1 MNEPRF
7 RPLFSIDLVS
17 SPQQLGVV
25 AAGYSRRISSITDGA
40 FSGERLRGKVLP
52 NGGDWVITRPDG
64 VMQMDVRALLQSE
77 SGGLIYMTYT
87 GRFIPAGSPR
97 ADATRDSAAPYFR
110 SAVQFET
117 ADPEL
122 MWLNDLVAFGMGRK
136 DPASIHYDIYEI
148 L

>member
-25 AAGYSRRISSITDGA
+25 AAGYSRRISTITDGA
-40 FSGERLRGKVLP
+40 FSGDRLSGKVLP

-64 VMQMDVRALLQSE
+64 GMQMDVRALLQSE

-87 GRFIPAGSPR
+87 GRFIPPGSSR
-97 ADATRDSAAPYFR
+97 ADATRSDANPYFR
-110 SAVQFET
+110 SAIQFET

-122 MWLNDLVAFGMGRK
+122 IWLNDLVAVGVGRK
-136 DPASIHYDIYEI
+136 DPTSIHYDIFEM

>member
-17 SPQQLGVV
+17 SPQLLGAV
-25 AAGYSRRISSITDGA
+25 AAGYSRRISTITGGT
-40 FSGERLRGKVLP
+40 FSGARLSGKVLP
-52 NGGDWVITRPDG
+52 NGGDWVIVRPDG
-64 VMQMDVRALLQSE
+64 VMQLNVRALLQSD

-87 GRFIPAGSPR
+87 GRFIPPGSSR
-97 ADATRDSAAPYFR
+97 ADATRESSDPYFR

-117 ADPEL
+117 ADPAL
-122 MWLNDLVAFGMGRK
+122 IWLNDLVAIGMGRK
-136 DPASIHYDIYEI
+136 DRASIHYDVYEI